1 MLKDK
6 KGQALVEFLIIL
18 PVTLLLIF
26 CVVDFGRIIS
36 LKNDLE
42 SVTSDVVTFYQDGKT
57 TSEIESIINENRKD
71 EVKLEI
77 NTNGYY
83 VTIKVSKKIEPITPG
98 LTYIKS
104 DVFNV
109 SATRVIRNE

>member
-1 MLKDK
+1 MLRDK

-26 CVVDFGRIIS
+26 CVVDFGRVIS

-42 SVTSDVVTFYQDGKT
+42 NVTSDVVTFYQDGKT
-57 TSEIESIINENRKD
+57 PSEIETIINENKD
-71 EVKLEI
+71 DKIKLEI
-77 NTNGYY
+77 DTNGYY
-83 VTIKVSKKIEPITPG
+83 ATIKVSKKIEPITPG

-109 SATRVIRNE
+109 TATRVIRNE